1 MLKLTPLKPR
11 QYLAPLFS
19 KKSIQAEA
27 FARFLM
33 ELERLMKL
41 DQSESEE
48 YQKNR
53 VKDFLVNTYGYEI
66 NTKGRIDLAIFGQEG
81 VEVIMEFKSLAN
93 TAEMITHDA
102 LHKKAFAEAIKYF
115 FDERAG
121 GNHALKHILI
131 LTAFEWY
138 VFDAKEFERLFWQER
153 VFREVYDAYTRPDSL
168 LSKTGDV
175 YAELVAR
182 LKKLPSKES
191 LLDEPTIEGVYVN
204 LQSTR
209 SEKEQ
214 IALYKLLSPDTL
226 LKRFNP
232 NDANTLDRAFYAE
245 LLYLLGLEEVKD
257 GGKKVIRRAAA
268 QHSGSL
274 YENIVQKLSQHG
286 KPTDFESVIRLM
298 IIWINRILFLKL
310 LESQLIKWNGS
321 DDYAFLNAETI
332 RDFDRLETLFFDILA
347 HKPHERA
354 HREFDHIPYLNSS
367 LFEPHEFER
376 KTMMLSSLQ
385 DDCDMPY
392 YPKTV
397 LKDVHGKRK
406 EGEVNMLHYLF
417 AFLDAYDFASEG
429 SEEVVARTK
438 SLINASVLGL
448 IFEKLNGY
456 KDGSFYT
463 PSFITMHMSRE
474 TITRA
479 VIDRFNQAKGW
490 DCATLDDLDDRIED
504 KHEAN
509 TLINTLTICDPAV
522 GSGHFLVS
530 TLNTI
535 LEIKSRLRILYD
547 AEGKRIKDYDIRV
560 ENDELIVW
568 DDEGEIFEYTR
579 RSREAT
585 RIQRMLFHEK
595 QQIIERSLFGVDINP
610 NSAQITR
617 LRLWIELLKNSYY
630 DESGSLVTMPN
641 IDINIKVGNS
651 LVSRYGLHDEITI
664 PNIKHAIEEYKHI
677 VRDYKEGDFLVS
689 KEEIRTAIDDLK
701 AKFGLTL
708 QAQWKQTQTYKKVL
722 GEYVKEYGMEGLPR
736 EVQLDA
742 LEYNYGYHGNLF
754 GDDLTAAQQKT
765 KTKLYDKV
773 IQAHKAIEE
782 IEKGKIYEDAFEWR
796 FEFPEVLDAE
806 GNFTG
811 FDVVIGN
818 PPYIALSKLKEIDY
832 GRFDYRSYDRSG
844 DILALFVERSL
855 SLLQPRATLS
865 LITSNSWL
873 KTRYGEALKSLLAAS
888 DVAVDIVN
896 FEDTQIFD
904 EATVE
909 TCILTLT
916 RGRPQQMETVNI
928 RRFDARH
935 ATLATLEEAI
945 TTSATDGKA
954 TEALMHRIEERGTP
968 IKNWHVSYYRGVT
981 TGFNQAFI
989 IDSVTKDDIA
999 SQDPKSLELLKPL
1012 IRGKDVQKY
1021 LIDWKNK
1028 WLITTFPA
1036 MQLDIK
1042 HYPSIERYLLQFK
1055 KRLEQTGEKGSRKKT
1070 KNEWFES
1077 QDSIAYYEEFSKPKI
1092 IWGEM
1097 SDSPKFTYDDT
1108 GYYLNNTLFMMTGE
1122 NLKYLLAILNSKLSK
1137 WYFERISTTTGMGT
1151 TRWLIYK
1158 VELLPVAKTDNPQ
1171 PFIDLVDQILTRKAQ
1186 NEPTTDLEERID
1198 AMVYDLYGLSDEEIA
1213 VVEGREP

>member
-1 MLKLTPLKPR
+1 MLRLERRTPRQFINPLLSRRSIASEELEHFISATDTYLRELESQLVSGQSEPNIVSNALKP
-11 QYLAPLFS
+11 YFESLGYTA
-19 KKSIQAEA
+19 KSHSQDGPSG
-27 FARFLM
+27 M
-33 ELERLMKL
+33 
-41 DQSESEE
+41 
-48 YQKNR
+48 
-53 VKDFLVNTYGYEI
+53 
-66 NTKGRIDLAIFGQEG
+66 DLALMHQGRPA
-81 VEVIMEFKSLAN
+81 VIIEAKKPDSAD
-93 TAEMITHDA
+93 MITPADLNRKA
-102 LHKKAFAEAIKYF
+102 LHEAILYF
-115 FDERAG
+115 MRERDG
-121 GNHALKHILI
+121 GNRHLYHII
-131 LTAFEWY
+131 VTDFYRWF
-138 VFDAKEFERLFWQER
+138 VFDARDFERLFWQNSEIRR
-153 VFREVYDAYTRPDSL
+153 VFESVRDPSVLGDRTSDFYAMVSEKIVQMKASLIEDRVIEAAYFDLRD
-168 LSKTGDV
+168 
-175 YAELVAR
+175 R
-182 LKKLPSKES
+182 
-191 LLDEPTIEGVYVN
+191 
-204 LQSTR
+204 R
-209 SEKEQ
+209 SERQ
-214 IALYKLLSPDTL
+214 TYALLKLLSPDTL

-232 NDANTLDRAFYAE
+232 NDANTLDRAFYTE

-268 QHSGSL
+268 QHSGAL

-298 IIWINRILFLKL
+298 IIWVNRILFLKL

-332 RDFDRLETLFFDILA
+332 QDFDRLETLFFDILA
-347 HKPHERA
+347 HRPHERA

-385 DDCDMPY
+385 DDCDMLY

-397 LKDVHGKRK
+397 LKDAHGKRK
-406 EGEVNMLHYLF
+406 EGTVNMLHYLF

-504 KHEAN
+504 KREAN

-547 AEGKRIKDYDIRV
+547 AEGKRIKDYEIRV
-560 ENDELIVW
+560 ENDELIVR

-677 VRDYKEGDFLVS
+677 VRDYKEGDFLIS
-689 KEEIRTAIDDLK
+689 KEEIRAAIDDLK

-708 QAQWKQTQTYKKVL
+708 QAQWQQTQTYKKVL

-742 LEYNYGYHGNLF
+742 LDYNYGYHGNLF

-765 KTKLYDKV
+765 KTKLYDRV

-832 GRFDYRSYDRSG
+832 SRFSYRSYDRSG

-873 KTRYGEALKSLLAAS
+873 KTRYGEALKSLLTAS
-888 DVAVDIVN
+888 DAAVEIVN

-954 TEALMHRIEERGTP
+954 TEALMHRIEERGTLLGEWDMA
-968 IKNWHVSYYRGVT
+968 IYRGVL
-981 TGFNQAFI
+981 TGFNKAFI
-989 IDSVTKDDIA
+989 IDTATRDELVA
-999 SQDPKSLELLKPL
+999 QDPRSAELLKPM
-1012 IRGKDVQKY
+1012 IRGRDVQKY
-1021 LIDWKNK
+1021 AINWADM
-1028 WLITTFPA
+1028 WLINTHNNPPVDVEKYPA
-1036 MQLDIK
+1036 IKEHLRPHYERLQKRQDKGATPFNLRNCAYLSEFEKEKIVWGDI
-1042 HYPSIERYLLQFK
+1042 
-1055 KRLEQTGEKGSRKKT
+1055 
-1070 KNEWFES
+1070 
-1077 QDSIAYYEEFSKPKI
+1077 
-1092 IWGEM
+1092 
-1097 SDSPKFTYDDT
+1097 SDEPKFAYDT
-1108 GYYLNNTLFMMTGE
+1108 HGYFMNNTLFMMIGSD
-1122 NLKYLLAILNSKLSK
+1122 LKYLLAFLNSKLSK
-1137 WYFERISTTTGMGT
+1137 WYFERISTTSGMGT
-1151 TRWLIYK
+1151 TRWFAYK
-1158 VELLPVAKTDNPQ
+1158 VELLPIAKTDNPQ
-1171 PFIDLVDQILTRKAQ
+1171 PFIDVVDQILTSKAR

-1198 AMVYDLYGLSDEEIA
+1198 AMVYELYGLSDEEIA
-1213 VVEGREP
+1213 VAEGKI